1 VIDPRIRGRKLK
13 LYDAAIGGM
22 GRVAQHL
29 SGLRS
34 STRLQES
41 LIRAIRDGRISV
53 DLAPDA
59 PEKVASSISVTAL
72 AADSTTV
79 GPHGIEDMDIAKSVK
94 LFLRFREIAGDQMK
108 HLVVSGPT
116 RNCRATA
123 RSCLGVPPVY
133 PLTSLT
139 Y

>member
-94 LFLRFREIAGDQMK
+94 LFLRFREIAGGQMK
-108 HLVVSGPT
+108 HLVVSDL
-116 RNCRATA
+116 
-123 RSCLGVPPVY
+123 RSDLAHRLEGISRSRRCAG
-133 PLTSLT
+133 
-139 Y
+139 